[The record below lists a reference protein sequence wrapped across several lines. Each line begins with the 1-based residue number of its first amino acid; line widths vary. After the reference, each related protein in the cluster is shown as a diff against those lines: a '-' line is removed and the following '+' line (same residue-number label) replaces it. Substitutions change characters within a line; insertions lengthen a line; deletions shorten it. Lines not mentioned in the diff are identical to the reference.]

1 MLYFIFILAA
11 RLKISSPIYRFI
23 TAPCQKKCIISAVK
37 RSKINYIYTRLWA
50 ILECFQETVLLQ
62 NYISISENALSFLD
76 RRFFWWSSK
85 ESLRILNRALQI
97 LGAEVWSKSL
107 TFVQT
112 LSILVKISNLKFRR
126 DFEAKVWSVFCC
138 WCLVEVTKW
147 NLGQYSEARFGQD
160 FYFRFSRDT
169 DVWLRFWS

>member
-11 RLKISSPIYRFI
+11 RLKISSRSPIYRFI

-62 NYISISENALSFLD
+62 NYISISENALSFLN

-85 ESLRILNRALQI
+85 ESLKEYLTVHCRFWELRMWFITSTNIWKIMPYRPFCPFLIISGVALILPWHKELYHTSRLLSHLYNHQ
-97 LGAEVWSKSL
+97 
-107 TFVQT
+107 
-112 LSILVKISNLKFRR
+112 LSI
-126 DFEAKVWSVFCC
+126 
-138 WCLVEVTKW
+138 
-147 NLGQYSEARFGQD
+147 
-160 FYFRFSRDT
+160 
-169 DVWLRFWS
+169 